1 LSSHSFYRVFYSSEG
16 CPLAIKNLS
25 LQKNKK
31 VEKFLFHV
39 LYSRSMFKRLFSILC
54 LIFLFAFTQQ
64 ASIAHEI
71 NHIED
76 SLKHTQ
82 SHKSDL
88 NSCSQCVSFAKIQHI
103 NDTIF
108 VFNVEETD
116 QYATFTSH
124 LNSYQSLTAIYFAAR
139 APPKNSVLN

>member
-1 LSSHSFYRVFYSSEG
+1 MLHL
-16 CPLAIKNLS
+16 CA
-25 LQKNKK
+25 
-31 VEKFLFHV
+31 
-39 LYSRSMFKRLFSILC
+39 MFKRLYSILC

-71 NHIED
+71 SHIED

-88 NSCSQCVSFAKIQHI
+88 NSCSQCVSFAKLQHV
-103 NDTIF
+103 NDSVF
-108 VFNVEETD
+108 VFNVEETK
-116 QYATFTSH
+116 QYVTFVSH

-139 APPKNSVLN
+139 APPKAQY

>member
-1 LSSHSFYRVFYSSEG
+1 M
-16 CPLAIKNLS
+16 
-25 LQKNKK
+25 KK
-31 VEKFLFHV
+31 IENFLFHV
-39 LYSRSMFKRLFSILC
+39 LYSRPMLKRLISILC

-71 NHIED
+71 SHIED

-88 NSCSQCVSFAKIQHI
+88 NSCSQCVSFAKLQHI
-103 NDTIF
+103 KDAVF
-108 VFNVEETD
+108 GFNVEETH
-116 QYATFTSH
+116 QYTTFVSH
-124 LNSYQSLTAIYFAAR
+124 LNSYQSLTSIYFAAR

>member
-1 LSSHSFYRVFYSSEG
+1 
-16 CPLAIKNLS
+16 
-25 LQKNKK
+25 
-31 VEKFLFHV
+31 V
-39 LYSRSMFKRLFSILC
+39 LYSHSMFKRLFSILC

-71 NHIED
+71 SHLED

-82 SHKSDL
+82 SHKSDV
-88 NSCSQCVSFAKIQHI
+88 NFAKLQHI
-103 NDTIF
+103 NDTLF
-108 VFNVEETD
+108 VFNVEEAD
-116 QYATFTSH
+116 QYATFVSH